1 MHRIMIA
8 ISSNLASNNLPPLT
22 SIRAPHF
29 ISDNSGHRGRVIF
42 RPRRHVRAV
51 HRTSTS
57 QRRTQRPLSSPVHI
71 LSSSSSNG
79 SSDTIEPRK
88 ATKETTTNGLGTQN
102 HSLLDW
108 DTQPRPG
115 MSTSSGYT
123 SQPNSGTP
131 KDKHRP
137 VSSLHISEMNDLAPP
152 RRGSSSP
159 HQDRPKRTELH
170 KYTMPSQALDA
181 DVFGDTS
188 TTENNPNVNNE
199 LVEAIS
205 RNIVQQLQLLSAKDE
220 SSPTKYTH
228 KKKVP
233 QTSDSL
239 DNESRTPSQKEALDR
254 FTQELCQ
261 YAEQSGAKGK
271 LPIFT
276 PTPPQSGASLRTI
289 AALLPFRSEFKA
301 AGLAITSKDQATRP
315 SPRGKPRA
323 MKTTASKPSPIQ
335 MHLAQVDSATR
346 CPSSSIEIP
355 FPAVEDMDEWRYA
368 MVDDEERSRKKV
380 ADAIAAHCTSCQS
393 GNLCHLS
400 K

>member
-1 MHRIMIA
+1 M
-8 ISSNLASNNLPPLT
+8 
-22 SIRAPHF
+22 RAPHST
-29 ISDNSGHRGRVIF
+29 SDNSGRRGRVIF

-51 HRTSTS
+51 NRTSTS
-57 QRRTQRPLSSPVHI
+57 QRCTQRPLSSPVHT
-71 LSSSSSNG
+71 LSSSSFNSSSN
-79 SSDTIEPRK
+79 TIEPRK
-88 ATKETTTNGLGTQN
+88 ATKETTTDGPGTQN
-102 HSLLDW
+102 NSRLYR

-115 MSTSSGYT
+115 MSTSSGST
-123 SQPNSGTP
+123 SKPNSGTP

-137 VSSLHISEMNDLAPP
+137 VSPLHISKMNSLAPL
-152 RRGSSSP
+152 RRVSSST
-159 HQDRPKRTELH
+159 HQDRPKRMELH
-170 KYTMPSQALDA
+170 KYAMPSQALDA
-181 DVFGDTS
+181 DIFGGTS
-188 TTENNPNVNNE
+188 TAENSSNVNNE

-205 RNIVQQLQLLSAKDE
+205 RNIAQQLQLLLIKDE
-220 SSPTKYTH
+220 SPSTKYTH
-228 KKKVP
+228 NKKAP
-233 QTSDSL
+233 PTSDSL
-239 DNESRTPSQKEALDR
+239 DNESRTTSQKEALER

-301 AGLAITSKDQATRP
+301 AGLAITSNDQATYP

-323 MKTTASKPSPIQ
+323 TEAAAPKPSPKQ
-335 MHLAQVDSATR
+335 PHLAQVDSATR
-346 CPSSSIEIP
+346 CPSSNIEIP

-368 MVDDEERSRKKV
+368 MVDAEERSRKKV
-380 ADAIAAHCTSCQS
+380 TDAIVAHCTSCQS

>member
-1 MHRIMIA
+1 MLA
-8 ISSNLASNNLPPLT
+8 ISSNLASNNVPPLT
-22 SIRAPHF
+22 SIRAPRSV
-29 ISDNSGHRGRVIF
+29 SDNSGRRGRVVF
-42 RPRRHVRAV
+42 RPRRHARAV
-51 HRTSTS
+51 HRTSKS
-57 QRRTQRPLSSPVHI
+57 QRRTQRPLSSPVHT
-71 LSSSSSNG
+71 LSSSSSN
-79 SSDTIEPRK
+79 SSSNTTEPRK
-88 ATKETTTNGLGTQN
+88 AMKETTTGEPGTQN
-102 HSLLDW
+102 HSQLYR

-115 MSTSSGYT
+115 MPTSYGYT
-123 SQPNSGTP
+123 SQPNSGAP

-137 VSSLHISEMNDLAPP
+137 VSPLRISEMNGLAPP
-152 RRGSSSP
+152 RRVSSST

-170 KYTMPSQALDA
+170 NYAMSSQVLDA
-181 DVFGDTS
+181 DVFGGTS
-188 TTENNPNVNNE
+188 TTENSSNMNNE

-205 RNIVQQLQLLSAKDE
+205 RNIAQQLQLLSIKDE
-220 SSPTKYTH
+220 SPLTKYTH
-228 KKKVP
+228 KKKVSP
-233 QTSDSL
+233 TSDSL

-271 LPIFT
+271 LPMFT
-276 PTPPQSGASLRTI
+276 PTPPQSGASLRTV

-301 AGLAITSKDQATRP
+301 AGLAITSKDQATHP

-323 MKTTASKPSPIQ
+323 TKTTASKPSPKQ
-335 MHLAQVDSATR
+335 PHLVQVDSATR

-368 MVDDEERSRKKV
+368 MVDAEERSRKKV

>member
-1 MHRIMIA
+1 MVA
-8 ISSNLASNNLPPLT
+8 ISPNLASNNLPPLT
-22 SIRAPHF
+22 NKRAPHSF
-29 ISDNSGHRGRVIF
+29 SDNSGRRGRVIF

-88 ATKETTTNGLGTQN
+88 ATKETTTNGPGTQN
-102 HSLLDW
+102 HSLWDR

-123 SQPNSGTP
+123 SQPNLGTP

-137 VSSLHISEMNDLAPP
+137 VSSLHISEMNDLAPS
-152 RRGSSSP
+152 RRGSSST

-170 KYTMPSQALDA
+170 KYAMPSLALDA

-188 TTENNPNVNNE
+188 TTENNSNVNNE

-205 RNIVQQLQLLSAKDE
+205 RNIVQQLQLLSTKDE
-220 SSPTKYTH
+220 SPSTKYTH

-233 QTSDSL
+233 PTSDSL

-301 AGLAITSKDQATRP
+301 AGLAITSKDQATHP

-323 MKTTASKPSPIQ
+323 MKTTTSKPSPIQ
-335 MHLAQVDSATR
+335 THLAQVDSATR

-368 MVDDEERSRKKV
+368 MVDAEERSRKKV